1 MLSSRSRKRDTE
13 ICNPTAL
20 QHNIDEIQEFTP
32 SDKAIL
38 KSILRKELTSGV
50 KGGGRRGR
58 KTRSRNPKKKSTMR
72 RKQMGGDGCDVLAC
86 VSLLASIIFIG
97 YGITT
102 CVYSATYLEVLH
114 FALDGFMGAF
124 NIIFGITA
132 INNYRASQ
140 EKPANDRTAA
150 AHAGQWDVVG
160 KWNMIHMYSGKV
172 MGYITKLRTKGI
184 SCKTVIPDP
193 LYDFLKIMCEVKAET
208 ISKEDAKSQIR
219 ALLTPIQDTKDIV
232 YIDGNEITIQNMQ
245 PDQVIKI
252 NIQAFT
258 KNADTSSS
266 GSANT
271 GEILMRDEVLDI
283 PGLRRRP
290 STRVSPSP
298 SPSRSPSST
307 PKGSK
312 KDD

>member
-1 MLSSRSRKRDTE
+1 MLSSRSRRRNTE
-13 ICNPTAL
+13 ICDTRVL
-20 QHNIDEIQEFTP
+20 QHNIDKIQGFTP

-38 KSILRKELTSGV
+38 KGILRKELTSGV
-50 KGGGRRGR
+50 KGGGK
-58 KTRSRNPKKKSTMR
+58 KTRNRNSKKKSTMR
-72 RKQMGGDGCDVLAC
+72 RKQMGGDGCNVLAC

-102 CVYSATYLEVLH
+102 CVYSTTYLEVLH

-132 INNYRASQ
+132 INNYRAS
-140 EKPANDRTAA
+140 EGKPAIDRTAA

-193 LYDFLKIMCEVKAET
+193 LYDFLKIMCEVKAGT
-208 ISKEDAKSQIR
+208 IRKEDAKSQIS

-258 KNADTSSS
+258 KNADTNAS

-290 STRVSPSP
+290 STTVSP